1 MGKFLG
7 KTQTT
12 ETDSK
17 IKRCSE
23 PITYKETELLINVAS
38 LISQVFFNVSIL
50 KNSFIVS
57 CEDLQD
63 MK

>member
-7 KTQTT
+7 KTPTT
-12 ETDSK
+12 KTDSK
-17 IKRCSE
+17 IKRRSE
-23 PITYKETELLINVAS
+23 PITYKETELLINMAS
-38 LISQVFFNVSIL
+38 LISQVLFSVSIL
-50 KNSFIVS
+50 KNSFTVS